1 MTNEKIETISFKY
14 NDWSFRT
21 LFCKHYTHYIFKKR
35 NIALQI
41 MAAQNKLLKKIV
53 KNKRMFDHS
62 HLLEKKRKKYIA
74 GRSNQA

>member
-1 MTNEKIETISFKY
+1 MKNEKTETISFKY

-41 MAAQNKLLKKIV
+41 MAAQNKLLKKRV
-53 KNKRMFDHS
+53 KN
-62 HLLEKKRKKYIA
+62 
-74 GRSNQA
+74 